1 MGSFCKHE
9 SAYGSPSLSHLAS
22 QDAPNAARLY
32 WIAGMVLQAGSFC
45 GSVASWPK
53 VAGLQPPEFQPLAM
67 APL

>member
-1 MGSFCKHE
+1 
-9 SAYGSPSLSHLAS
+9 LSHLAS